1 MGLHGRQAW
10 VLVYTRCLGYS
21 IDDFG
26 WYLAFS
32 EDWEFPEISPS
43 TRPWNSTLRD
53 GQQIVPNFGDIGQK
67 RCLFELTLGKSSTP
81 TRVRNSSSKT

>member
-32 EDWEFPEISPS
+32 EDCEFPEISPS
-43 TRPWNSTLRD
+43 TKPWNSTRGMD
-53 GQQIVPNFGDIGQK
+53 SK
-67 RCLFELTLGKSSTP
+67 LFSTSEISAKSILSL
-81 TRVRNSSSKT
+81 N